1 MEGFSTHFFVGFF
14 LVFKKSFKTSE
25 LGLHIRVDL
34 EVARD
39 DLLHLAHVVVHVLI
53 YDRGC
58 LHARDN
64 LAFLGKQL
72 SCFLEV
78 FEVVFL
84 ELFVFVEDVVH
95 FFMEGQQI
103 IVDHLHALASIK
115 SLLQVIKLGFT
126 LLRGLVNLPR
136 WFCLKIFSCDV
147 RVWSRFILFRFVLQK
162 LMRSCVCR

>member
-84 ELFVFVEDVVH
+84 ELFVLVEDIVH

-136 WFCLKIFSCDV
+136 WFRLKIFSCDV